1 MKLWRGTRRK
11 GKNTHPNKNSLV
23 LWANHRYNKG
33 RNRKGMKNMTN
44 EEKIL
49 EMLSAMQSS
58 ITTMQT
64 DITTMQADITTIK
77 QDVKA
82 LDRKVEEGFKSTRSE
97 LVDAVETVGRKVE
110 RLEGTIKAVEDV
122 TAQNAYDVQLMK
134 RRA

>member
-1 MKLWRGTRRK
+1 
-11 GKNTHPNKNSLV
+11 
-23 LWANHRYNKG
+23 
-33 RNRKGMKNMTN
+33 MKNMTN